1 MLNRPQLCCLCSCR
15 MSASHD
21 GSVRIWSKR
30 TLLCMKTLRIHW
42 KHIHTMAF
50 DGSNVYTG
58 GSDK

>member
-1 MLNRPQLCCLCSCR
+1 MLNHHQLCCLCSYS

-50 DGSNVYTG
+50 DGCNVYTG